1 MEPLSVHSVVAAKRR
16 SERDETDSESN
27 SFDKND
33 DMSEDEMTVLGGRN
47 EDVVRVDECNDG
59 GDVTKVKKRCR
70 GVTKPVKVEGA
81 AKANPRF
88 GRFLIR

>member
-16 SERDETDSESN
+16 SEIDETDSESN

-33 DMSEDEMTVLGGRN
+33 DMSEDEMTVLGGRG

-59 GDVTKVKKRCR
+59 GDVTKVK
-70 GVTKPVKVEGA
+70 A
-81 AKANPRF
+81 
-88 GRFLIR
+88 